1 MNEQEMMMN
10 EKIKKREKI
19 DTILAYV
26 LLVFLLGAI
35 LFVLYLKFIKRDNS
49 LDANPEEYTNNYI
62 TLDTISNRLN
72 TSTLANRYKNDN
84 VTFNS
89 LVNNNSLNITYIKDD
104 TNIELVV
111 NTLGTELEFNITE
124 DNKIISEDI
133 YREVV
138 NIICVYYN
146 NTEDSCRSA
155 ISKINENNTIDG
167 IRYVPSDNNM
177 LVYINT
183 TKSIEVESID
193 TYTEVTNVV
202 LSKTNYVLRLDTEV
216 IENINIT
223 TDDNNI
229 SFTGNIT
236 STNEN
241 KNLSVVIT
249 LYDSSNASLAEQK
262 YKFNDTNVLN
272 DNSEFKIDFTLSDE
286 LKLDNINTYA
296 ISIAR

>member
-49 LDANPEEYTNNYI
+49 LDTNPEEYTNNYI

-272 DNSEFKIDFTLSDE
+272 DNSEFKIDFTFSDE

>member
-35 LFVLYLKFIKRDNS
+35 LFVLYLKFIKKDNN
-49 LDANPEEYTNNYI
+49 LDTNPEEYTNNYI

-155 ISKINENNTIDG
+155 ISKINENNTING